1 MRNAFSCQE
10 LSRRNEKCSFLSRL
24 PRQNE
29 ECCFLSRLCRGE
41 ILVHQSHVLFS
52 VLYMRSDMPA
62 HMGVL
67 ADLCLLCVFTHVH
80 IRMPASACMCMPEL
94 WQAGQRAYGWL
105 WSLVLLY
112 F

>member
-1 MRNAFSCQE
+1 VRNAVSCQE

-67 ADLCLLCVFTHVH
+67 ADLCLLCVFTLTDCPLWRSVTLIHSWRPV
-80 IRMPASACMCMPEL
+80 ASLSVLSL
-94 WQAGQRAYGWL
+94 W
-105 WSLVLLY
+105 
-112 F
+112 